1 MLKGTLNAS
10 QLASIFRRHQ
20 DFSKLVIN
28 YSLLL
33 PDRTE
38 NMKITA
44 RKVLNMLA
52 PCPGEEGGALDG
64 PMCVEN
70 RSKSMLDI
78 GTIGCASCGEKGG
91 DQVFSFQ

>member
-1 MLKGTLNAS
+1 MLGVNGMLKGTLNAS

-38 NMKITA
+38 NMKIAA

-52 PCPGEEGGALDG
+52 PCPGEGGSLVIQECAEVG
-64 PMCVEN
+64 PRMC
-70 RSKSMLDI
+70 
-78 GTIGCASCGEKGG
+78 
-91 DQVFSFQ
+91 